1 MLSGYL
7 PTPATSKGRKSRAR
21 CLYLCAIQN
30 PENSAHVL
38 REELAVETVLQFVQL
53 IALVS
58 LTALSIYLIVI
69 LSGLRRDVTEFV
81 QRAKPVLD
89 NLAYITEKLKSTA
102 EKIDNHVDIVK
113 SSLNSLK
120 SVADNVLV
128 LEERVQQ
135 RLEEPILQVASILGA
150 IVSSIGMFFDRF
162 RPRG

>member
-1 MLSGYL
+1 M
-7 PTPATSKGRKSRAR
+7 
-21 CLYLCAIQN
+21 
-30 PENSAHVL
+30 
-38 REELAVETVLQFVQL
+38 ETVLQFVQL
-53 IALVS
+53 IALIS

-69 LSGLRRDVTEFV
+69 LSGLKRDVSDFV
-81 QRAKPVLD
+81 QRAKPVME
-89 NLAYITEKLKSTA
+89 NLAFITEKLKSTA
-102 EKIDNHVDIVK
+102 QKIDDHVDIVK

-150 IVSSIGMFFDRF
+150 IVSSVGVFFDRF

>member
-1 MLSGYL
+1 
-7 PTPATSKGRKSRAR
+7 
-21 CLYLCAIQN
+21 
-30 PENSAHVL
+30 
-38 REELAVETVLQFVQL
+38 VETVLQFVQL
-53 IALVS
+53 IALIS

-69 LSGLRRDVTEFV
+69 LSGLKRDVSDFV
-81 QRAKPVLD
+81 QRAKPVME
-89 NLAYITEKLKSTA
+89 NLAFITEKLKSTA
-102 EKIDNHVDIVK
+102 QKIDDHVDIVK

-150 IVSSIGMFFDRF
+150 IVSSVGVFFDRF